1 MIKKAIFFTFCA
13 GVLLFYVASSWFGWE
28 IANSGNNS
36 RLGLPFI
43 YGGFRGGK

>member
-1 MIKKAIFFTFCA
+1 MFKTLFIIFGLA
-13 GVLLFYVASSWFGWE
+13 VILLYASSAWFGWE
-28 IANSGNNS
+28 IANSGSSS